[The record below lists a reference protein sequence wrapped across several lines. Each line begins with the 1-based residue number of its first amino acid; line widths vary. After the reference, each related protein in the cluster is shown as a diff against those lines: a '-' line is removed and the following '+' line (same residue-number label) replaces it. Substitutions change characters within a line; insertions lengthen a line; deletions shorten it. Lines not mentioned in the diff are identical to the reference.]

1 LLERAFFLRLRKKV
15 VVRKKQGVPFYT
27 GYLGDLAL
35 FKQNTCKKP
44 SFNEGRVVLVDADLV
59 VRIVLGEVAFDYS
72 AWEARGLAEQS
83 KGAHDG
89 NSEPR
94 KKMWIAI

>member
-1 LLERAFFLRLRKKV
+1 MIWPYSSKIRARSQVL
-15 VVRKKQGVPFYT
+15 
-27 GYLGDLAL
+27 
-35 FKQNTCKKP
+35 
-44 SFNEGRVVLVDADLV
+44 NEGRVVFVDTDLI

-72 AWEARGLAEQS
+72 AWEARGLEEQS

-94 KKMWIAI
+94 KKMWIAILVS